1 MILFGQ
7 LALTF
12 ALISLLSVGGINAA
26 IPEIHRQVV
35 DLHHWMDDA
44 TFASLV
50 AIGSTAPGP
59 NVIIVSMIGW
69 QVAGLPGLLTA
80 SCAILL
86 PSCAVA
92 LAAGRVLLRDE
103 ADATVALVRHSL
115 APVAIGF
122 MCASGVVMTRAAFVN
137 PLSLAITAL
146 VATQIVLTR
155 VSPVWGIAAGAVV
168 GLVGHRLH
176 VFG

>member
-1 MILFGQ
+1 MTLLAG
-7 LALTF
+7 LALSF
-12 ALISLLSVGGINAA
+12 ALVSLLSVGGVNAA

-44 TFASLV
+44 TFASLI

-69 QVAGLPGLLTA
+69 QVAGLAGLLTT
-80 SCAILL
+80 SLAILL
-86 PSCAVA
+86 PSCLLAVV
-92 LAAGRVLLRDE
+92 AGRFLRRNE
-103 ADATVALVRHSL
+103 ADATIAVARRSL

-122 MCASGVVMTRAAFVN
+122 MCASGIVMTRAAFVN
-137 PLSLAITAL
+137 PLSLILTAA
-146 VATQIVLTR
+146 VAAQIVLTR
-155 VSPVWGIAAGAVV
+155 ASPVWGIAAGAVV
-168 GLVGHRLH
+168 GIAAHRLH